1 MKIYVTH
8 VIQVMFYHQQLDYA
22 THAQPTVI
30 YVKRIFLASTAIL
43 THYYK
48 VTYVSAVQSGAKCA
62 HPRVFVQH
70 ARIITTWFQTG
81 VNLALLDVWLA
92 RLLQDIHALLA
103 RMAIF

>member
-1 MKIYVTH
+1 M
-8 VIQVMFYHQQLDYA
+8 
-22 THAQPTVI
+22 
-30 YVKRIFLASTAIL
+30 
-43 THYYK
+43 
-48 VTYVSAVQSGAKCA
+48 SAVQSGVKCA

-70 ARIITTWFQTG
+70 VKIITTWSQMD